1 MFQYF
6 STLQYIRPALAGME
20 FFKTSYWLS
29 DIRLMYWMLIQ
40 ANLPNL
46 ATYLA
51 EENDR
56 IRQVVGIGRMEKYTE
71 TFIRIGFLAGLDR
84 KWEQT
89 VSDNRGYSVLVF
101 DKA

>member
-1 MFQYF
+1 
-6 STLQYIRPALAGME
+6 
-20 FFKTSYWLS
+20 
-29 DIRLMYWMLIQ
+29 MLIQ